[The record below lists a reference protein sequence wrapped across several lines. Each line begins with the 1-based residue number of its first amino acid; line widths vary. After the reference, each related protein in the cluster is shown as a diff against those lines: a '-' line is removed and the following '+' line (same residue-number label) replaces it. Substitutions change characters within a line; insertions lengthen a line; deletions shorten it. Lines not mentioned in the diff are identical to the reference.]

1 MATEERLRTTI
12 ELKDEMTGTAK
23 RVAESFEI
31 MGDSADDMADSVNKA
46 EGRLSKIKSA
56 LAGVAK
62 RHKMQL
68 DAVNMAQV
76 EAKIG
81 GVQEQIEK
89 LTGRPAT
96 IKATAQVNRSQLK
109 EARSE
114 VKQLKA
120 ELEAM
125 TGRKYDID
133 LDIEGASGSGGG
145 VKGAIAGAVG
155 MAKGALPAVVAG
167 AATAG
172 IGGMIS
178 MGSQRQQY
186 RNNME
191 FFLGNEKDA
200 NAMMEWAS
208 NNAKKTQFSSG
219 EVMGATARAIQI
231 ASGDTD
237 EAKRFVELAQD
248 MASLQ
253 PNKSIDDA
261 IEALADAQMGE
272 FERMKEFG
280 FKGSAESFEAAG
292 GDFWAM
298 QNASNGQ
305 TVEEMFKGGTDAGM
319 QSAAAKWGTI
329 TGNLEDAVATIG
341 EQLLNGL
348 SPALDWFIGVSES
361 AGEALSGTLSTLG
374 GVFMSLWNAVQ
385 PLAPVFQTLW
395 SIVSGVVSTAFN
407 AVAGIITNV
416 VAPALEWLS
425 GVVSAA
431 LTPALEW
438 LKEQGDALAESFE
451 WVKERAKDV
460 STWFGKVKSAIS
472 DAIGSL
478 KNFGSRVINAA
489 TSGLSGLGSSILSA
503 ITSAFGGG
511 KKNAQGAISFEGG
524 FTQMNENARGEI
536 VQLPRGSKIYPYS
549 TTQKIIRDMIGK
561 TDTGQKPQGRAI
573 AEALARP
580 VNSVSNNNV
589 FNVSIDARGSNLS
602 KQEVRR
608 LKNEIVNSIVEA
620 FDNTVP
626 A

>member
-23 RVAESFEI
+23 RVAESFEV
-31 MGDSADDMADSVNKA
+31 MGDSANDMAASVDKA

-133 LDIEGASGSGGG
+133 LDIEGASGGLSSKLSG
-145 VKGAIAGAVG
+145 VAGAV
-155 MAKGALPAVVAG
+155 KGALPAVVAG

-208 NNAKKTQFSSG
+208 DNAKKTQFSSG
-219 EVMGATARAIQI
+219 EVMGATSRAIQV
-231 ASGDTD
+231 SGGDMD
-237 EAKRFVELAQD
+237 MAKRYVQMAQD

-253 PNKSIDDA
+253 PEKSISDA
-261 IEALADAQMGE
+261 MEALADASRGE
-272 FERMKEFG
+272 MERMKEFG
-280 FKGSAESFEAAG
+280 FTGTQEDWENAG
-292 GDFWAM
+292 MDMFAM
-298 QNASNGQ
+298 TDRVSGK
-305 TVEEMFKGGTDAGM
+305 TMDELFTGGTEAGM

-348 SPALDWFIGVSES
+348 SPALDWFISVSES
-361 AGEALSGTLSTLG
+361 AGTALSGTLSTLG

-395 SIVSGVVSTAFN
+395 SIVSGVVSTAFS
-407 AVAGIITNV
+407 VLSSIVTGV
-416 VAPALEWLS
+416 VAPALEFLS
-425 GVVSAA
+425 NVVSAV
-431 LTPALEW
+431 LTPALQW
-438 LKEQGDALAESFE
+438 LKEQGDALAGSFE

-472 DAIGSL
+472 DAISSL

-580 VNSVSNNNV
+580 VNSVSHNNV

>member
-12 ELKDEMTGTAK
+12 ELKDEMSGTAK
-23 RVAESFEI
+23 RVAESFEV
-31 MGDSADDMADSVNKA
+31 MGDSADDMAASVDKA

-68 DAVNMAQV
+68 DAVNVAQV

-109 EARSE
+109 EARNE

-133 LDIEGASGSGGG
+133 LDIEGASGGLSSKLSG
-145 VKGAIAGAVG
+145 VAGAV
-155 MAKGALPAVVAG
+155 KGALPAVVAG

-178 MGSQRQQY
+178 MGSERQQY

-191 FFLGNEKDA
+191 FFLGDEKQAD
-200 NAMMEWAS
+200 AMMKWAS
-208 NNAKKTQFSSG
+208 KNAAETQFSSG

-248 MASLQ
+248 MASLS
-253 PNKSIDDA
+253 PNKTIDDA

-280 FKGSAESFEAAG
+280 FKGSAEAFEAAG

-298 QNASNGQ
+298 QNASNGK

-407 AVAGIITNV
+407 VLSSIVTGV
-416 VAPALEWLS
+416 VAPALEFLS
-425 GVVSAA
+425 NVVSAV

-438 LKEQGDALAESFE
+438 LKEQGDALAESFQ
-451 WVKERAKDV
+451 WVKDRAKDV
-460 STWFGKVKSAIS
+460 SDWFGKVKGAVQ
-472 DAIGSL
+472 DAIESL
-478 KNFGSRVINAA
+478 KGIGSAA
-489 TSGLSGLGSSILSA
+489 IEAVRGS
-503 ITSAFGGG
+503 FGGFGG
-511 KKNAQGAISFEGG
+511 KVLDFIKWGFSNDYAENAQGAISFEGG

-580 VNSVSNNNV
+580 VNNVSNNNV

>member
-23 RVAESFEI
+23 RVAESFEV

-68 DAVNMAQV
+68 DAVNVAQV

-133 LDIEGASGSGGG
+133 LDIEGASGGLSSKLSG
-145 VKGAIAGAVG
+145 VAGAV
-155 MAKGALPAVVAG
+155 KGALPAVVAG

-178 MGSQRQQY
+178 MGSERQQY

-208 NNAKKTQFSSG
+208 DNAAKTQFRSG
-219 EVMGATARAIQI
+219 EVMGATSRAIQV
-231 ASGDTD
+231 SGGDMD
-237 EAKRFVELAQD
+237 MAKRYVQMAQD
-248 MASLQ
+248 MASLT
-253 PNKSIDDA
+253 PGKSISDA
-261 IEALADAQMGE
+261 MEALADASRGE
-272 FERMKEFG
+272 MERMKDFG
-280 FKGSAESFEAAG
+280 FTGTQEDWENAG
-292 GDFWAM
+292 MDMFAM
-298 QNASNGQ
+298 TDRVSGK
-305 TVEEMFKGGTDAGM
+305 TMDELFTGGTDAGM

-407 AVAGIITNV
+407 AVAGIINNV

-451 WVKERAKDV
+451 WVKERAKEVYD
-460 STWFGKVKSAIS
+460 WFGKVAGAIG
-472 DAIGSL
+472 DAINSI
-478 KNFGSRVINAA
+478 KDFGSRVIDAA
-489 TSGLSGLGSSILSA
+489 VSGLSGFGGALVSA
-503 ITSAFGGG
+503 ITGFFGGG
-511 KKNAQGAISFEGG
+511 EKNAQGAISFEGG

-580 VNSVSNNNV
+580 VNNVSNNNV

>member
-23 RVAESFEI
+23 RVAESFEV
-31 MGDSADDMADSVNKA
+31 MGDSADDMAASVDKA

-133 LDIEGASGSGGG
+133 LDVEGASGSGG
-145 VKGAIAGAVG
+145 VKGAIAGAAG

-191 FFLGNEKDA
+191 FFLGDEKQAD
-200 NAMMEWAS
+200 AMMKWAS
-208 NNAKKTQFSSG
+208 KNAAETQFSSG

-248 MASLQ
+248 MASLS

-292 GDFWAM
+292 GDFWKM
-298 QNASNGQ
+298 QNASNGK

-348 SPALDWFIGVSES
+348 SPALDWFISVSES
-361 AGEALSGTLSTLG
+361 AGTALSGTLSTLG

-407 AVAGIITNV
+407 VLSSIVTGV
-416 VAPALEWLS
+416 VAPALEFLS
-425 GVVSAA
+425 NVVSAV
-431 LTPALEW
+431 LTPALSW
-438 LKEQGDALAESFE
+438 LKEQGDALAESFG
-451 WVKERAKDV
+451 WVKDRAKDV

>member
-23 RVAESFEI
+23 RVAESFEV
-31 MGDSADDMADSVNKA
+31 MGDSADDMAASVDKA

-68 DAVNMAQV
+68 DAVNVAQV

-133 LDIEGASGSGGG
+133 LDIEGASGGLSSKLSGVAGA
-145 VKGAIAGAVG
+145 VKGAI
-155 MAKGALPAVVAG
+155 PAVVAG

-178 MGSQRQQY
+178 MGSERQQY

-208 NNAKKTQFSSG
+208 DNAAKTQFSSG
-219 EVMGATARAIQI
+219 EVMGATSRAIQV
-231 ASGDTD
+231 SGGDMD
-237 EAKRFVELAQD
+237 MAKRYVQMAQD

-253 PNKSIDDA
+253 PEKSISDA
-261 IEALADAQMGE
+261 MEALADASRGE
-272 FERMKEFG
+272 MERMKDFG
-280 FKGSAESFEAAG
+280 FTGTQEDWENAG
-292 GDFWAM
+292 MDMFAM
-298 QNASNGQ
+298 TDRVSGK
-305 TVEEMFKGGTDAGM
+305 TMDELFTGGTEAGM

-407 AVAGIITNV
+407 VLSSIVTGV

-425 GVVSAA
+425 NVVSAV

-438 LKEQGDALAESFE
+438 LKEQGDALAESFQ
-451 WVKERAKDV
+451 WVKDRAKDV
-460 STWFGKVKSAIS
+460 SDWFGKVKSAIS

-478 KNFGSRVINAA
+478 KNFGSRVIDAA

-503 ITSAFGGG
+503 ITSAFGGS

-561 TDTGQKPQGRAI
+561 TDIGQKPQGRAI

-580 VNSVSNNNV
+580 VNNVSNNNV

>member
-1 MATEERLRTTI
+1 MSS
-12 ELKDEMTGTAK
+12 K
-23 RVAESFEI
+23 
-31 MGDSADDMADSVNKA
+31 
-46 EGRLSKIKSA
+46 LS
-56 LAGVAK
+56 GVA
-62 RHKMQL
+62 
-68 DAVNMAQV
+68 
-76 EAKIG
+76 
-81 GVQEQIEK
+81 
-89 LTGRPAT
+89 
-96 IKATAQVNRSQLK
+96 
-109 EARSE
+109 
-114 VKQLKA
+114 
-120 ELEAM
+120 
-125 TGRKYDID
+125 
-133 LDIEGASGSGGG
+133 
-145 VKGAIAGAVG
+145 G
-155 MAKGALPAVVAG
+155 MVKGALPAAAAGAAVAG
-167 AATAG
+167 AG
-172 IGGMIS
+172 SLVS
-178 MGSQRQQY
+178 MGSERQQY

-191 FFLGNEKDA
+191 FFLGDEKQAD
-200 NAMMEWAS
+200 AMMKWAS
-208 NNAKKTQFSSG
+208 KNAAETQFSSG

-253 PNKSIDDA
+253 PGKTIDDA

-280 FKGSAESFEAAG
+280 FKGSAEAFEAAG

-298 QNASNGQ
+298 QNASNGK

-407 AVAGIITNV
+407 VLSSIVTGV
-416 VAPALEWLS
+416 VAPALEFLS
-425 GVVSAA
+425 NVVSAV

-438 LKEQGDALAESFE
+438 LKEQGDALAESFQ
-451 WVKERAKDV
+451 WVKDRAKDV
-460 STWFGKVKSAIS
+460 YDWFGKVKNAVK
-472 DAIGSL
+472 DAVESLKGIGS
-478 KNFGSRVINAA
+478 AA
-489 TSGLSGLGSSILSA
+489 IEAVRNS
-503 ITSAFGGG
+503 FGGFGG
-511 KKNAQGAISFEGG
+511 KILDFIKWGFSNDYAENAQGAISFEGG

-580 VNSVSNNNV
+580 VNNVSNNNV

>member
-23 RVAESFEI
+23 RVAESFEV
-31 MGDSADDMADSVNKA
+31 MGDSADDMAASVDKA

-68 DAVNMAQV
+68 DAVNVAQV
-76 EAKIG
+76 QTKIG

-109 EARSE
+109 EARNE

-133 LDIEGASGSGGG
+133 LDIEGASGGLSSKLSG
-145 VKGAIAGAVG
+145 VAGAV
-155 MAKGALPAVVAG
+155 KGALPAVVAG

-178 MGSQRQQY
+178 MGSERQQY

-208 NNAKKTQFSSG
+208 DNAAKTQFSSG
-219 EVMGATARAIQI
+219 EVMGATSRAIQV
-231 ASGDTD
+231 SGGDMD
-237 EAKRFVELAQD
+237 MAKRYVQMAQD

-253 PNKSIDDA
+253 PEKSISDA
-261 IEALADAQMGE
+261 MEALADASRGE
-272 FERMKEFG
+272 MERMKDFG
-280 FKGSAESFEAAG
+280 FTGTQEDWENAG
-292 GDFWAM
+292 MDMFAM
-298 QNASNGQ
+298 TDRVSGK
-305 TVEEMFKGGTDAGM
+305 TMDELFTGGTEAGM

-407 AVAGIITNV
+407 VLSSIVTGV
-416 VAPALEWLS
+416 VAPALEFLS
-425 GVVSAA
+425 NVVSAV

-438 LKEQGDALAESFE
+438 LKEQGDALAESFQ
-451 WVKERAKDV
+451 WVKDRAKDV
-460 STWFGKVKSAIS
+460 YDWFGKVKNAVK
-472 DAIGSL
+472 DAVESLKGIGS
-478 KNFGSRVINAA
+478 AA
-489 TSGLSGLGSSILSA
+489 IEAVRNS
-503 ITSAFGGG
+503 FGGFGG
-511 KKNAQGAISFEGG
+511 KILDFIKWGFSNDYAENAQGAISFEGG

-549 TTQKIIRDMIGK
+549 TTQKIIRDMVGK

-580 VNSVSNNNV
+580 VNNVSNNNV